1 MMQEPFLWSNLSE
14 EYVMKPKIG
23 LTTSGF
29 EGWSGGFDFFENL
42 IAGICAVGH
51 PRELSQI
58 YASRFGISYLLSKYA
73 APVLTAGRHFLRSG
87 ELKYNVATNV
97 DPADVS
103 KTLAAYIDKANL
115 INVAA
120 RWSAHERAAVLDHT
134 DVLIPCMKPPSAKYK
149 GAWVGYLYDCQHKH
163 YPEFFSQREIS
174 ARDKQ
179 FQQMLDSSDHV
190 MVNSRAV
197 ISDISSFYGLANA
210 KLHSLPFAPILKPE
224 HLQSKGDCRSSYGIN
239 RPYFIVCNQFWKHKN
254 HLLLF
259 KAFAKFYAQTDQCF
273 QLVCTGSTLDY
284 RFPGYFGELQAY
296 SESVGGGDAIRI
308 LGRIPRL
315 DQISLMR
322 RAIAVVQPTL
332 FEGGPGGGSAYDS
345 VALGLPLILS
355 DISVN
360 KEVISDHSVT
370 YFDPFSVDSLE
381 LALHHISQKPLARV
395 CDEVL
400 LQTSRNR
407 AITLG
412 NALLNICKTAVED
425 LQRDL
430 AN

>member
-1 MMQEPFLWSNLSE
+1 
-14 EYVMKPKIG
+14 
-23 LTTSGF
+23 
-29 EGWSGGFDFFENL
+29 
-42 IAGICAVGH
+42 
-51 PRELSQI
+51 
-58 YASRFGISYLLSKYA
+58 
-73 APVLTAGRHFLRSG
+73 
-87 ELKYNVATNV
+87 
-97 DPADVS
+97 
-103 KTLAAYIDKANL
+103 
-115 INVAA
+115 
-120 RWSAHERAAVLDHT
+120 
-134 DVLIPCMKPPSAKYK
+134 
-149 GAWVGYLYDCQHKH
+149 
-163 YPEFFSQREIS
+163 
-174 ARDKQ
+174 
-179 FQQMLDSSDHV
+179 
-190 MVNSRAV
+190 
-197 ISDISSFYGLANA
+197 
-210 KLHSLPFAPILKPE
+210 
-224 HLQSKGDCRSSYGIN
+224 
-239 RPYFIVCNQFWKHKN
+239 
-254 HLLLF
+254 
-259 KAFAKFYAQTDQCF
+259 
-273 QLVCTGSTLDY
+273 
-284 RFPGYFGELQAY
+284 
-296 SESVGGGDAIRI
+296 
-308 LGRIPRL
+308 
-315 DQISLMR
+315 MR